1 MQPVRA
7 TPAINAARQQIHTAP
22 ALARSGSSGLA
33 AFGWVSSV
41 VGLALA
47 LGGPPLYYQVVYP
60 KLAEAWSDSPIPGAV
75 GLGFMWLLAA
85 CAVGVVLL
93 WQRQPPAALGLR
105 PLSWRGLTI
114 GIGIGLVCG
123 ASQPLLAGV
132 AQRVFHDDG
141 GGTVASITTT
151 APAWLMLL
159 VVLTSAFTE
168 EVLWRAVT
176 IAQVQRLTR
185 RVWLG
190 AAMGLAAFVLQHV
203 GGWSLAHVVGAV
215 LPIGALYT
223 LVYVWRRN
231 LPLVILIHF
240 MTDLPLVLIAAGVL
254 RLPQTPGVSHM
265 KSAGIDAH
273 GLPRCT
279 QAGRC

>member
-1 MQPVRA
+1 VTPLGRGLEKENAFVQTSSSASATNPPLNQFEVAPVLVRA
-7 TPAINAARQQIHTAP
+7 E
-22 ALARSGSSGLA
+22 GSGLIR
-33 AFGWVSSV
+33 FGWVSSV

-47 LGGPPLYYQVVYP
+47 LGGPPLYYQFVYP

-105 PLSWRGLTI
+105 PLSWRGVTI

-190 AAMGLAAFVLQHV
+190 AAIGLAAFVLQHV

-223 LVYVWRRN
+223 LVYVRRRN

-254 RLPQTPGVSHM
+254 RLP
-265 KSAGIDAH
+265 
-273 GLPRCT
+273 
-279 QAGRC
+279 